1 MKDIDKLQKSLVMKD
16 IDKLQKR
23 SRKLRNLTE
32 RVGSTSLAIAGLIGL
47 LFLGVLIWQIAEPTF
62 IKGEQGEIT
71 AVSEWIP
78 ESDYRFEWD
87 FPNIDENGN
96 LTGDPV
102 VIRFEWDDENGSH
115 SHDVQ
120 INVIKTRQIKTDIYI
135 DSNGVDQTEIDVGR
149 KTKFYAYSALS
160 VPVTVEQISG
170 PVPNADDTGY
180 PSVNTFVISG
190 DVHVLWDDENEQV
203 FQTLELLAWIT
214 LLILIIVFTWPH
226 ETVISLLSKI
236 ESYKKLV
243 WGVFY
248 ILAALTLSLSFEFS
262 GKADILDEENY
273 LPTLDGALGALCWA
287 MCGTILYRLLEGI
300 ERLKN
305 LKREIHETSRLKHS
319 ISNRDGILMWS
330 RMLLFTSTIFIPL
343 LIDIPFLTE
352 RYQDVL
358 IPYASG
364 IRAAFYGT
372 IWVMLIAMV
381 VSIPI
386 SVGAAIYLE
395 EYAKPNRITKLIQA
409 LVTNLAGVPSI
420 VFGMF
425 GLAIF
430 VKESGIGWGLGPS
443 VLAAGLTMGVMAM
456 PIIVLGGQ
464 EALRSVPRSVRESA
478 YGIGCTRWQVTK
490 DHVLPSAMPGIM
502 TGSILAMS
510 RIMGEAAPLIV
521 VGAAAMILF
530 EPEPLAALNGGNLNF
545 TVIPIQIYFWTAEP
559 NHSWHSLAAAASIT
573 LICLLIAMNSIAIVL
588 RQHFRKRL
596 KS

>member
-1 MKDIDKLQKSLVMKD
+1 MKDIDKLQISLVMKD

-32 RVGSTSLAIAGLIGL
+32 KAGSTSLAIAGLIGL
-47 LFLGVLIWQIAEPTF
+47 LFLGVLVWQIAEPTF

-87 FPNIDENGN
+87 FPNIDENGS

-120 INVIKTRQIKTDIYI
+120 INVIQTRQIKTDIYI

-149 KTKFYAYSALS
+149 KTKFYAYSTLS

-170 PVPNADDTGY
+170 PVPNADETGY
-180 PSVNTFVISG
+180 PTVNTFVISG

-203 FQTLELLAWIT
+203 FQILELLAWAT

-243 WGVFY
+243 RGVFY

-262 GKADILDEENY
+262 DKADILELENY
-273 LPTLDGALGALCWA
+273 LPTLDAALGALCWA

-352 RYQDVL
+352 RYQDIFV
-358 IPYASG
+358 PYASG

-430 VKESGIGWGLGPS
+430 VKQGGLGWGLGPS

-456 PIIVLGGQ
+456 PIYVIGGQ
-464 EALRSVPRSVRESA
+464 EALRSVPRSLRESA

-510 RIMGEAAPLIV
+510 RIMGEAAPLVV
-521 VGAAAMILF
+521 VGATAMILF
-530 EPEPLAALNGGNLNF
+530 DPEPLAALDGGNVNF
-545 TVIPIQIYFWTAEP
+545 TVIPIQI
-559 NHSWHSLAAAASIT
+559 
-573 LICLLIAMNSIAIVL
+573 
-588 RQHFRKRL
+588 
-596 KS
+596 

>member
-1 MKDIDKLQKSLVMKD
+1 MKD

-23 SRKLRNLTE
+23 NRKLRDLTE
-32 RVGSTSLAIAGLIGL
+32 RAGSTGLAITGLIGL
-47 LFLGVLIWQIAEPTF
+47 LFLGVLVWQIAEPTF

-71 AVSEWIP
+71 PASESIP
-78 ESDYRFEWD
+78 ESDYRFKWD
-87 FPNIDENGN
+87 FPTVDENGEPF
-96 LTGDPV
+96 TDPV
-102 VIRFEWDDENGSH
+102 VLRFGWDDENGSH
-115 SHDVQ
+115 SHDVE
-120 INVIKTRQIKTDIYI
+120 INVIETRQVKTDIYI
-135 DSNGVDQTEIDVGR
+135 DSTGVDQTEIDVGR
-149 KTKFYAYSALS
+149 KTNFNAYSSLT
-160 VPVTVEQISG
+160 VPVSVEQISG
-170 PVPNADDTGY
+170 PVPNADETGY

-203 FQTLELLAWIT
+203 FQILELLAWAT

-243 WGVFY
+243 RGVFY

-262 GKADILDEENY
+262 DKADIFELESY
-273 LPTLDGALGALCWA
+273 LPTLDAALGALCWA
-287 MCGTILYRLLEGI
+287 MFGTILYRLLVGI

-330 RMLLFTSTIFIPL
+330 RMLLFTSTLFIPL

-352 RYQDVL
+352 RYQDIF

-372 IWVMLIAMV
+372 IWVMLIAML
-381 VSIPI
+381 VSIPV

-395 EYAKPNRITKLIQA
+395 EYAKPNRTTKLIQA

-430 VKESGIGWGLGPS
+430 VKQDGFGWGLGPS

-456 PIIVLGGQ
+456 PIIVLACQ
-464 EALRSVPRSVRESA
+464 EALRSVPRTLRESA

-502 TGSILAMS
+502 TGTILAMS
-510 RIMGEAAPLIV
+510 RIMGEAAPLV
-521 VGAAAMILF
+521 VIGATAMVLF
-530 EPEPLAALNGGNLNF
+530 DPEPLAALNGGNVNF

-559 NHSWHSLAAAASIT
+559 DHAWHSMAAAASIA
-573 LICLLIAMNSIAIVL
+573 LICLLVAMNSIAIVL